1 MNSIVVRRRQ
11 ADAQRTASDIVVH
24 VEDAKRTAR
33 ALREIL
39 HDFQRDRGRGI
50 WSDADPEL
58 LVDGIVVARLRIHEA
73 IDELVDRILERLR
86 S

>member
-1 MNSIVVRRRQ
+1 MVQV
-11 ADAQRTASDIVVH
+11 A
-24 VEDAKRTAR
+24 DAKRTAR

-39 HDFQRDRGRGI
+39 HDYQRDRGRGI

-58 LVDGIVVARLRIHEA
+58 LVDGVVVARLRVHEA
-73 IDELVDRILERLR
+73 IDELVDRRLERVR